1 MMSYIVLFC
10 GEIHSVAEFFSAL
23 RVPLSYPNYF
33 SPNLDALHD
42 LLSER
47 NVTLELRDFEKL
59 IDNLGGHA
67 GAIRKMLTDSDSE
80 YSNFKLIIK

>member
-1 MMSYIVLFC
+1 MSYIVLFC
-10 GEIHSVAEFFSAL
+10 GEIHSRGEFFSAL

-47 NVTLELRDFEKL
+47 QVTLELRDFEKL
-59 IDNLGGHA
+59 IDNLGGYA